1 MAESWE
7 NERRKVWGLL
17 LELKRKIK
25 ELENKN
31 TGKVEASRT
40 EEPPSAAGA

>member
-1 MAESWE
+1 MADSWE

-25 ELENKN
+25 EMENTK
-31 TGKVEASRT
+31 TGKVEVSRT